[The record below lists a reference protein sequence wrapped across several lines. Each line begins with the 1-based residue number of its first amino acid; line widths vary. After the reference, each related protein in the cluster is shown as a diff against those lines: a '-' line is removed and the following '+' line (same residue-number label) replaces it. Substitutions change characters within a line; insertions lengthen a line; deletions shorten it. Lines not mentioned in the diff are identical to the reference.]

1 MKIFIKIFL
10 IVFVFFISFE
20 IVKSQ
25 TGPICSKSIN
35 DYQTSCKLFK
45 SSPQNVFGGKGKGFG
60 GKILKVIDNDSKNI
74 TCTGSGKLIILSSNL
89 AGATEIATS
98 SFEKNK
104 TKKISSKATGIYN
117 TIPYYVDDSTKQPK
131 KGKSILGTAKIAPDL
146 SICTITVLKKEIPL
160 PVFVVIKYGISK

>member
-60 GKILKVIDNDSKNI
+60 GKINNIEDVESVGYTCDKQGVVVTIKLNSKSIKYFIPNGVKSLTKYDPKQGRQI
-74 TCTGSGKLIILSSNL
+74 LGKYKNSPAFTCTK
-89 AGATEIATS
+89 
-98 SFEKNK
+98 EKN
-104 TKKISSKATGIYN
+104 
-117 TIPYYVDDSTKQPK
+117 D
-131 KGKSILGTAKIAPDL
+131 
-146 SICTITVLKKEIPL
+146 KKETKTIFL
-160 PVFVVIKYGISK
+160 PEIFYFGTSKS